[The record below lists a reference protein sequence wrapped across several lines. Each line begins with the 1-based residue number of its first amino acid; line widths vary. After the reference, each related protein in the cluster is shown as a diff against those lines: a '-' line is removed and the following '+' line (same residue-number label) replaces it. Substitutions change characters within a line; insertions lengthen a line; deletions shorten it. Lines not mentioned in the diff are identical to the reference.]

1 MITAGKLP
9 SLFVL
14 FAIGFI
20 ILGCSN
26 KGSDQP
32 DLGYVKGTVTLDG
45 KPFVGAIIVF
55 SPEKGRQST
64 GLTDENGKYE
74 LEYLHH
80 SKGAMLGQHT
90 IGFAAPTGETLAV
103 PIPAKYAYGTE
114 TGLQEEVKEGDNTF
128 NFSLT
133 SK

>member
-1 MITAGKLP
+1 MIKAGKSR
-9 SLFVL
+9 SLCVL
-14 FAIGFI
+14 CAIAFI
-20 ILGCSN
+20 SLGCSD

-32 DLGYVKGTVTLDG
+32 DLGNVQGTVSLDG

-55 SPEKGRQST
+55 TPEEGRQST

-80 SKGAMLGQHT
+80 SKGAVLGRHT
-90 IGFAAPTGETLAV
+90 IGFAGPTDETLAV

-114 TGLQEEVKEGDNTF
+114 TGIQEEVKAGDNTLD
-128 NFSLT
+128 FSLT